1 MEFGNIGVFL
11 CNCGKTLN
19 LDFRKISKELE
30 TLEEVAVVERVD
42 RLCMEEGLAYIVD
55 DLRRKE
61 LDKIVVAACSNKNQ
75 IFEDLGEEMGL
86 DPLGVEVVNIRE
98 ECAWV
103 HDEKKSATQKAKFLV
118 RNSIKRESKLP
129 EIIEVKVEP
138 SILIAGDIRALELA
152 EDFADFDAEIHLL
165 NEEPYFKRTSTD
177 KDSYLPSSKGSIFEF
192 QDARFHT
199 NTLIKDVK
207 GDLGDFTVDLE
218 KGRHID
224 IVKCVDCGKCIESCE
239 QKAISRAVDS
249 VSPAYV
255 IDEKCNNCGV
265 CLSVCPTNAITLENE
280 SETIKVA
287 QIISFYPLKPWEGVY
302 CIDSKGNGEAA
313 HAAALKAALNIKGYK
328 KERLIE
334 SELERC
340 ANHALMEKKLDI
352 KGCSYCVDKCAYFP
366 ISSGTV
372 SDIAC
377 KGCGTCASACPQ
389 NALDLRLQSFED
401 LIKEVDNTLA
411 ALIKEKII
419 LFSCAEGGYST
430 LRAAGMN
437 QLKYPTAVPILVPC
451 LGNVSDVHILR
462 AFDVGAAGVALL
474 GCGNDGCMYRNGF
487 GQAGK
492 SVAFAKKILGV
503 LGIGEGRIRMLRGD
517 GTNPER
523 FTKQMKEF
531 EGRLKESDKNLLRKK
546 EPISLDSLDK
556 KGSRKRE
563 LLHALISGFAGK
575 TKVTDGRIEGNFP
588 IGQVI
593 VDEGECTLCGSCTY
607 HCNTGA
613 MRYEGDEILDIFN
626 THTYCIGCGICEDIC
641 PENAIKLEKV
651 LDLAPFIGKE
661 ERKFDV
667 KVINCSVCGK
677 PLMAEAALNKLKTR
691 LKKKEL
697 DMLQK
702 CQGCIDKETVADIV
716 GAKKDDIV
724 LIQQGKMPW
733 ES

>member
-19 LDFRKISKELE
+19 LDFKKISKELE
-30 TLEEVAVVERVD
+30 KLEEVAVVERVD

-75 IFEDLGEEMGL
+75 IFEEIGEEMGL

-103 HDEKKSATQKAKFLV
+103 HDDKKSATQKAKFLV
-118 RNSIKRESKLP
+118 KNSIKKESKLP

-165 NEEPYFKRTSTD
+165 NEEPYFKRISTNRGL
-177 KDSYLPSSKGSIFEF
+177 YLPSSKGSVYEF
-192 QDARFHT
+192 QDAKFHT
-199 NTLIKDVK
+199 NTRIKEVK
-207 GDLGDFTVDLE
+207 GDLGDFTVEVE
-218 KGRHID
+218 KWRHID
-224 IVKCVDCGKCIESCE
+224 IVKCVDCGKCIEVCE

-249 VSPAYV
+249 TSPAYV
-255 IDEKCNNCGV
+255 ISEKCNECGSCV
-265 CLSVCPTNAITLENE
+265 EVCPTAAINIEPE
-280 SETIKVA
+280 SETITVA
-287 QIISFYPLKPWEGVY
+287 QIISFYPLKPREGVF
-302 CIDSKGNGEAA
+302 CIDSKSNGDAA
-313 HAAALKAALNIKGYK
+313 QAAALRALLNIQGYK
-328 KERLIE
+328 KEILIQTNIE
-334 SELERC
+334 KC
-340 ANHALMEKKLDI
+340 ANHALLEKTLDI
-352 KGCSYCVDKCAYFP
+352 SGCSYCNDKCAYFP
-366 ISSGTV
+366 IGSGTV
-372 SDIAC
+372 SDLAC
-377 KGCGTCASACPQ
+377 KGCGTCTSACPQ
-389 NALDLRLQSFED
+389 DTLDLRLQSFKD
-401 LIKEVDNTLA
+401 LLLEIDNTGE
-411 ALIKEKII
+411 ALIKEKIL
-419 LFSCAEGGYST
+419 LFSCSEGGYST

-437 QLKYPTAVPILVPC
+437 QLKYPTSVPILVPC
-451 LGNVSDVHILR
+451 LGNVSDVHLLR
-462 AFDVGAAGVALL
+462 AFDVGAEGVVLL
-474 GCGNDGCMYRNGF
+474 GCGNDRCMYGNGF
-487 GQAGK
+487 GQASK

-503 LGIGEGRIRMLRGD
+503 LGVGEGRIRMLKGD
-517 GTNPER
+517 GTDPTK
-523 FTKQMKEF
+523 FTRQMKDF
-531 EGRLKESDKNLLRKK
+531 ERRLKEMGKNPIKKK

-563 LLHALISGFAGK
+563 ILHALISGFAGQ
-575 TKVTDGRIEGNFP
+575 TKIKDGKIEGNFP
-588 IGQVI
+588 VGHLI
-593 VDEGECTLCGSCTY
+593 VDEKECTLCGSCTF

-613 MRYEGDEILDIFN
+613 FRYEGKEILDVFN

-641 PENAIKLEKV
+641 PENAIKLEKA
-651 LDLAPFIGKE
+651 LNLAPFIGKDE
-661 ERKFDV
+661 KKFDV
-667 KVINCSVCGK
+667 KIINCSVCGK
-677 PLMAEAALNKLKTR
+677 PLMAEAALNKLKSR

-716 GAKKDDIV
+716 GAKKDDII